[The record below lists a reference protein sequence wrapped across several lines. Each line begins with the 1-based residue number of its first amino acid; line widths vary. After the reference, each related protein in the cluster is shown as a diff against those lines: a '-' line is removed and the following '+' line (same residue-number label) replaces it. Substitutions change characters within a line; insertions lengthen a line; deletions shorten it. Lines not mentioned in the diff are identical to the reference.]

1 MESGGREATTT
12 TTLDRPTLDRG
23 GTRERYATEIRDRG
37 DPGDEDAF
45 VARAMMG
52 RARRGSEETRCI
64 FNVYIDD
71 RRPRGGG
78 ASRAVDGTR
87 RGRRMDERTI
97 ERPIDRW
104 GDREVEGVSSIVES

>member
-1 MESGGREATTT
+1 MYF
-12 TTLDRPTLDRG
+12 
-23 GTRERYATEIRDRG
+23 YA
-37 DPGDEDAF
+37 
-45 VARAMMG
+45 
-52 RARRGSEETRCI
+52 C
-64 FNVYIDD
+64 IDD
-71 RRPRGGG
+71 RRRDAVG